1 MWNTFFPTSA
11 WGGGTHTIN
20 VGVHLVTDEKGRDD
34 FFMWVWGVAPILWIS
49 GAQDCCPLSV
59 SPDVVLDA
67 TSSEYRWVS
76 ASEIYREHDAYVQEL
91 AQEIGL

>member
-1 MWNTFFPTSA
+1 
-11 WGGGTHTIN
+11 
-20 VGVHLVTDEKGRDD
+20 
-34 FFMWVWGVAPILWIS
+34 
-49 GAQDCCPLSV
+49 
-59 SPDVVLDA
+59 VVLDA